1 MDIFDNRTSLLL
13 GVLACF
19 LDFRVFR
26 RPFNSTLSLLS
37 IRTILSGSEKNQEEV
52 GTKFNL
58 CLSLVTPESFSI
70 CHSFVKSAHYSNLR
84 FWAQNWTLAK
94 PENSIFGLPEAW
106 FLLPVPPPPTP
117 RFSFSSETVLECLTL
132 RFAVIGAWRWCW
144 LPFAPPLSGFRC
156 RRLLA
161 VRQIPKPSVRRV
173 SNSLIFL

>member
-1 MDIFDNRTSLLL
+1 MFLGFSGFSTSIQFNPFTTINPHNSIRIWKKSRRSRNKIQFVSISRHSRKFLDLSLIHSSLL
-13 GVLACF
+13 
-19 LDFRVFR
+19 
-26 RPFNSTLSLLS
+26 
-37 IRTILSGSEKNQEEV
+37 TI
-52 GTKFNL
+52 
-58 CLSLVTPESFSI
+58 P
-70 CHSFVKSAHYSNLR
+70 NLR

-117 RFSFSSETVLECLTL
+117 RLSFSSETVLECLTL